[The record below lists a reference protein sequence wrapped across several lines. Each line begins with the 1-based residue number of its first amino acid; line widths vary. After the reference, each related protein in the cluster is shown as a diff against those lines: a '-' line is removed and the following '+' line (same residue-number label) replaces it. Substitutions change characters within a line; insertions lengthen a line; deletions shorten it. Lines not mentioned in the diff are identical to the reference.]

1 MDGCLSCRIVRG
13 EVTPTGGTILRGAH
27 FDVHQDYACAIPGFL
42 IVATVR
48 HARCWDELSDDEAAE
63 YGRLLRRLRR
73 AQRAVL
79 GVEHVYYFLNEDTG
93 GHFHAWLLPRWPW
106 MEQFGRY
113 VESVRPILTR
123 GRALM
128 GDPAAVAEV
137 ARTAALIREHLA
149 AVR

>member
-1 MDGCLSCRIVRG
+1 MDDCLSCRIVGG
-13 EVTPTGGTILRGAH
+13 ELTPTGGTILRSAQ

-42 IVATVR
+42 IVATIR
-48 HARCWDELSDDEAAE
+48 HARCWDELTEDEAAE
-63 YGRLLRRLRR
+63 YGRLLRRLRA

-93 GHFHAWLLPRWPW
+93 GHFHAWLLPRLPW
-106 MEQFGRY
+106 MEAFGRR

-128 GDPAAVAEV
+128 DDPAAVAEV
-137 ARTAALIREHLA
+137 RAAAAVIREHLA